1 MAFDFKKEFKEF
13 YMPKN
18 KPAIVTVPKAN
29 YIAVRGKGNPNEE
42 GGAYQQAISVL
53 YAVAYTLKMSY
64 KTDYKIEGFF
74 EYVVPPLEGFWWQE
88 NVEGVDYSNKDTFN
102 WISVIRLPDFVTKD
116 DFNWAVDTATK
127 KKKLDCSSAEFLTID
142 EGLCVQI
149 MHIGPFDNEP
159 ESVAIMD
166 AYLEENGYENDLSD
180 TRLHHEIYMSDA
192 RKVAPEKWKT
202 VIRHPITKAK
212 YHHLIP
218 RTYFSAWE
226 HGSGTLYV
234 QFCGEEEVVERNK
247 DRIAGVTNYHSIIAG
262 MPIVTE
268 TDAQKI
274 FASLNDFEVRYSGQ
288 IITDALELN
297 RLYYD
302 FANWEIFRADGSPV
316 SKKRIKAQI
325 EDVKIRDIESLWSS
339 KYEDAWGQIRDE
351 LITKVTSAATVC
363 IPAFQKEYLMKFYTA
378 LDWRSIKSN
387 IQFNETWEW
396 LCNEVLQLNQIE
408 IPEEERELPM
418 LENAAEEMRHN
429 LLLKFYRQYLNDD
442 GVIYK
447 NAMANLAHTSFH
459 FLVADGQETFI
470 TSDNPVF
477 VFRRNDGKLQ
487 GVLPISPRVLMAQG
501 KNTDSDDKFYIT
513 HITEDAVRRYNEE
526 IKKNA
531 VDFVVKEN
539 K

>member
-1 MAFDFKKEFKEF
+1 
-13 YMPKN
+13 
-18 KPAIVTVPKAN
+18 
-29 YIAVRGKGNPNEE
+29 
-42 GGAYQQAISVL
+42 
-53 YAVAYTLKMSY
+53 MS
-64 KTDYKIEGFF
+64 E
-74 EYVVPPLEGFWWQE
+74 
-88 NVEGVDYSNKDTFN
+88 
-102 WISVIRLPDFVTKD
+102 
-116 DFNWAVDTATK
+116 
-127 KKKLDCSSAEFLTID
+127 
-142 EGLCVQI
+142 
-149 MHIGPFDNEP
+149 
-159 ESVAIMD
+159 
-166 AYLEENGYENDLSD
+166 
-180 TRLHHEIYMSDA
+180 
-192 RKVAPEKWKT
+192 
-202 VIRHPITKAK
+202 TKAK

-247 DRIAGVTNYHSIIAG
+247 DRIAGVKNYHSIIAG

-378 LDWRSIKSN
+378 LDWKSIKSN

-447 NAMANLAHTSFH
+447 NAMSNLAHTSFH

>member
-1 MAFDFKKEFKEF
+1 
-13 YMPKN
+13 
-18 KPAIVTVPKAN
+18 
-29 YIAVRGKGNPNEE
+29 
-42 GGAYQQAISVL
+42 
-53 YAVAYTLKMSY
+53 MS
-64 KTDYKIEGFF
+64 E
-74 EYVVPPLEGFWWQE
+74 
-88 NVEGVDYSNKDTFN
+88 
-102 WISVIRLPDFVTKD
+102 
-116 DFNWAVDTATK
+116 
-127 KKKLDCSSAEFLTID
+127 
-142 EGLCVQI
+142 
-149 MHIGPFDNEP
+149 
-159 ESVAIMD
+159 
-166 AYLEENGYENDLSD
+166 
-180 TRLHHEIYMSDA
+180 
-192 RKVAPEKWKT
+192 
-202 VIRHPITKAK
+202 TKAK

-218 RTYFSAWE
+218 GTYFSAWE

-378 LDWRSIKSN
+378 LDWKSIKSN

-447 NAMANLAHTSFH
+447 NAMSNLAHTSFH

>member
-1 MAFDFKKEFKEF
+1 
-13 YMPKN
+13 
-18 KPAIVTVPKAN
+18 
-29 YIAVRGKGNPNEE
+29 
-42 GGAYQQAISVL
+42 
-53 YAVAYTLKMSY
+53 MS
-64 KTDYKIEGFF
+64 E
-74 EYVVPPLEGFWWQE
+74 
-88 NVEGVDYSNKDTFN
+88 
-102 WISVIRLPDFVTKD
+102 
-116 DFNWAVDTATK
+116 
-127 KKKLDCSSAEFLTID
+127 
-142 EGLCVQI
+142 
-149 MHIGPFDNEP
+149 
-159 ESVAIMD
+159 
-166 AYLEENGYENDLSD
+166 
-180 TRLHHEIYMSDA
+180 
-192 RKVAPEKWKT
+192 
-202 VIRHPITKAK
+202 TKAK

-234 QFCGEEEVVERNK
+234 QFCGEEEGVERNK

>member
-1 MAFDFKKEFKEF
+1 
-13 YMPKN
+13 
-18 KPAIVTVPKAN
+18 
-29 YIAVRGKGNPNEE
+29 
-42 GGAYQQAISVL
+42 
-53 YAVAYTLKMSY
+53 MS
-64 KTDYKIEGFF
+64 E
-74 EYVVPPLEGFWWQE
+74 
-88 NVEGVDYSNKDTFN
+88 
-102 WISVIRLPDFVTKD
+102 
-116 DFNWAVDTATK
+116 
-127 KKKLDCSSAEFLTID
+127 
-142 EGLCVQI
+142 
-149 MHIGPFDNEP
+149 
-159 ESVAIMD
+159 
-166 AYLEENGYENDLSD
+166 
-180 TRLHHEIYMSDA
+180 
-192 RKVAPEKWKT
+192 
-202 VIRHPITKAK
+202 TKAK

-226 HGSGTLYV
+226 HGSGALYV

>member
-1 MAFDFKKEFKEF
+1 
-13 YMPKN
+13 
-18 KPAIVTVPKAN
+18 
-29 YIAVRGKGNPNEE
+29 
-42 GGAYQQAISVL
+42 
-53 YAVAYTLKMSY
+53 MS
-64 KTDYKIEGFF
+64 E
-74 EYVVPPLEGFWWQE
+74 
-88 NVEGVDYSNKDTFN
+88 
-102 WISVIRLPDFVTKD
+102 
-116 DFNWAVDTATK
+116 
-127 KKKLDCSSAEFLTID
+127 
-142 EGLCVQI
+142 
-149 MHIGPFDNEP
+149 
-159 ESVAIMD
+159 
-166 AYLEENGYENDLSD
+166 
-180 TRLHHEIYMSDA
+180 
-192 RKVAPEKWKT
+192 
-202 VIRHPITKAK
+202 TKAK

-302 FANWEIFRADGSPV
+302 FANWEIFRSDGSPV